1 MHILIAPNAFK
12 NSLTAIEAASAIK
25 AGLNKSKLACT
36 TECFGIADGGDGT
49 GELLIDKFNGVHI
62 EVSVSDALGRPVLA
76 HYGLIDDGQTAIIEM
91 AAASGLR
98 VLDSN
103 ELQPMIATSFGTGQ
117 LIEDALN
124 KVVQKIIVTLG
135 GSATV
140 DGGTGILKALG
151 VRFLNKQGIELNALP
166 RDLISLSSIDTSG
179 LDARLAGKE
188 IIVMCDVSN
197 PILGSN
203 GAARVFGP
211 QKGATPA
218 DLILLERCLSRFA
231 EVLKRQFEIEI
242 DHIEMGGSAGGTAA
256 GLSALLHAKL
266 VNGIEYF
273 LDLTSFNNAL
283 EKADLLV
290 TGEGSIDHQTLQGK
304 APYGVAK
311 RARAKGIPVIA
322 LAGKVPNES
331 DDLLHTVFDVL
342 LSITSEPTT
351 LDNAIKNTSSNLE
364 RTAFEVGNLLALPVL
379 L

>member
-12 NSLTAIEAASAIK
+12 NSLTANEAAMAIEA
-25 AGLNKSKLACT
+25 GLLKSKLTCT

-49 GELLIDKFNGVHI
+49 GELLIDKINGVHI
-62 EVSVSDALGRPVLA
+62 GVSVSDALGRPVHA
-76 HYGLIDDGQTAIIEM
+76 QYGLVDDGNTAIIEM

-98 VLDSN
+98 LLKTD
-103 ELQPMIATSFGTGQ
+103 ELQPIIATSFGTGQ

-124 KVVQKIIVTLG
+124 KGVQKIIITLG

-140 DGGTGILKALG
+140 DGGSGILKALG
-151 VRFLNKQGIELNALP
+151 VRFLNKEGNELNALP
-166 RDLISLSSIDTSG
+166 QDLTSLVSIDTSG
-179 LDARLAGKE
+179 LDARLTAKE
-188 IIVMCDVSN
+188 IMVMCDVLN

-203 GAARVFGP
+203 GAARIFGP

-218 DLILLERCLSRFA
+218 EVILLERGLSRFA
-231 EVLKRQFEIEI
+231 EVLKAQFEIEI
-242 DHIEMGGSAGGTAA
+242 DNLEMGGSAGGAAA

-273 LDLTSFNNAL
+273 LDLTDFNNAL
-283 EKADLLV
+283 SKAHLLI

-322 LAGKVPNES
+322 LAGQVPGKA

-342 LSITSEPTT
+342 LSITSGPTT

-364 RTAFEVGNLLALPVL
+364 RTAFEVGNLLAFRMLS
-379 L
+379 